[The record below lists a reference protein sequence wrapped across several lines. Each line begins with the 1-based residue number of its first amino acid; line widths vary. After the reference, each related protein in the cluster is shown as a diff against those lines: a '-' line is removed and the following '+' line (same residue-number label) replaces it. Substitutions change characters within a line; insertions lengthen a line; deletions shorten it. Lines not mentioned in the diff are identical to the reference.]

1 MRNTKVSRSRSSR
14 KSRTRCSRLLDA
26 GAGAGAA
33 SAAPAVPK
41 GLDPAMVQ
49 QKLMHV
55 VEQAGLILSLP
66 EVT

>member
-1 MRNTKVSRSRSSR
+1 MFAAP
-14 KSRTRCSRLLDA
+14 DA

>member
-1 MRNTKVSRSRSSR
+1 MFAAP
-14 KSRTRCSRLLDA
+14 DA
-26 GAGAGAA
+26 GGTAGAA

-41 GLDPAMVQ
+41 GLDPVMVQ

-66 EVT
+66 EVK